1 MNSSTRKVELLTA
14 AGTGLYA
21 ACGLG
26 YLNAAGHESA
36 WGPRVMFLLF
46 GVYAALG
53 ALRLVERRPDPTA
66 FSSWARAALVF
77 MAMLFP
83 MAASA
88 EGRLVWSGG
97 WWLAGSGAVL
107 GILAVLALG
116 SSFDVVPAVRG
127 IVCHGPYQWI
137 RHPGVTAVLIMAGG
151 FLMVHWSPWN
161 AGVLGMT
168 ILVGV
173 VTALLEEDL
182 LRRDERYVDYSARV
196 RWRFIPGVA

>member
-1 MNSSTRKVELLTA
+1 MIGSSRKIEVLTA

-26 YLNAAGHESA
+26 YLMSAAHQSQA
-36 WGPRVMFLLF
+36 GPMVMFLLF

-53 ALRLVERRPDPTA
+53 ALRLVEQRPDPTVLA
-66 FSSWARAALVF
+66 SWTRAALVF
-77 MAMLFP
+77 FAMLFP
-83 MAASA
+83 LAASP

-107 GILAVLALG
+107 GILAVVALG
-116 SSFDVVPAVRG
+116 SNFDVVPAVRG
-127 IVCHGPYQWI
+127 IVCRGPYQVI
-137 RHPGVTAVLIMAGG
+137 RHPGVTSVLLMAGG
-151 FLMVHWSPWN
+151 FLLVHWSPWN
-161 AGVLGMT
+161 AAVLGLT
-168 ILVGV
+168 IVVGV
-173 VTALLEEDL
+173 VTAFAEEDL